1 MLCLTARYRDDTVR
15 FPISTGEARLGA
27 GVENEFVIPFPGV
40 SKVHAHLT
48 REGSEVV
55 LRDAGS
61 RNGIHVGGH
70 RVKEVRLKRGDT
82 VQIGR
87 AVLILDEAP
96 TSEFEVGIELT
107 LVPRRSTGNRPTTA
121 IGLDSG
127 FHSPAAGM
135 RLIRE
140 MEGESGESLMTRLQE
155 ILAHL
160 RTVLDADAVVLEAF
174 VKGEIS
180 ILGGAG
186 ALPPLRSFDRL
197 EVGEA
202 PESGPARVSPNPDGG
217 TRAASGWRDEDG
229 DRALVAF
236 YGPSSHPVPSWQ
248 RELISYVAFRLAGA
262 VAAPALRVTP
272 SAADELRIPEG
283 MVVGE
288 SASMGRLL
296 EQIRATVRS
305 RMDVLLTGETGT
317 GKELF
322 ARLIH
327 DSGLYAAGP
336 FVAIN
341 CAAIPAHLLESQL
354 FGIHGRIATGVD
366 AHPGLLVQAESGAIF
381 LDEIGELA
389 EALQAK
395 LLRFLQER
403 EVHAVGAST
412 PRKIDLLVISSSNRD
427 LEDAVRKGTFRAD
440 LFYRLRSLR
449 FHLPPLRERKEDI
462 PGLVLAIA
470 SRAAEESGKR
480 ISGVGRKAVSLLVA
494 HDWPGNIRELQSEI
508 RRAVLVCPTGSLLT
522 PEHFGPVKWAVEK
535 AGKDEEKTAS
545 NPAPPEPARVA
556 QPPAFSAPAAKL
568 QDQIDAV
575 ERRAIQDALTATGGN
590 KSKAADLLGVTRAG
604 LAMKMRRLKR
614 S

>member
-1 MLCLTARYRDDTVR
+1 MAAPPGFGGECVTKPMLCLTARYRDDTVR
-15 FPISTGEARLGA
+15 FPVSTGEARLGA
-27 GVENEFVIPFPGV
+27 GAENEFVVPFPGV

-70 RVKEVRLKRGDT
+70 RVKEVRLRRGDT

-96 TSEFEVGIELT
+96 TSEFEVGIEMA

-127 FHSPAAGM
+127 YHSPAAGM

-140 MEGESGESLMTRLQE
+140 MEGQSGASLMNRLQE

-160 RTVLDADAVVLEAF
+160 RTVLDADAVVLDAF

-186 ALPPLRSFDRL
+186 ALPPLRSFEGL
-197 EVGEA
+197 QVGDA
-202 PESGPARVSPNPDGG
+202 PKEGPARISPNPDGG
-217 TRAASGWRDEDG
+217 TRATSRWREEGG

-262 VAAPALRVTP
+262 AAAPALSVMTP
-272 SAADELRIPEG
+272 EANELRIPEG

-288 SASMGRLL
+288 SPSMGKLL
-296 EQIRATVRS
+296 DQVRATVRS

-327 DSGLYAAGP
+327 DSG
-336 FVAIN
+336 
-341 CAAIPAHLLESQL
+341 
-354 FGIHGRIATGVD
+354 
-366 AHPGLLVQAESGAIF
+366 
-381 LDEIGELA
+381 
-389 EALQAK
+389 
-395 LLRFLQER
+395 
-403 EVHAVGAST
+403 
-412 PRKIDLLVISSSNRD
+412 
-427 LEDAVRKGTFRAD
+427 
-440 LFYRLRSLR
+440 
-449 FHLPPLRERKEDI
+449 
-462 PGLVLAIA
+462 
-470 SRAAEESGKR
+470 
-480 ISGVGRKAVSLLVA
+480 
-494 HDWPGNIRELQSEI
+494 
-508 RRAVLVCPTGSLLT
+508 
-522 PEHFGPVKWAVEK
+522 
-535 AGKDEEKTAS
+535 
-545 NPAPPEPARVA
+545 
-556 QPPAFSAPAAKL
+556 
-568 QDQIDAV
+568 
-575 ERRAIQDALTATGGN
+575 
-590 KSKAADLLGVTRAG
+590 
-604 LAMKMRRLKR
+604 
-614 S
+614 